1 MDSKSCPPNFSPVT
15 TPIAIYQ
22 KGFEGV
28 WELWKV
34 ENHWMVVLQRKG
46 HCNTRVLSYWV
57 NILNVMSYKNRSSI
71 FELI

>member
-1 MDSKSCPPNFSPVT
+1 MGFFYGFKIPALQNLNPVP
-15 TPIAIYQ
+15 TPIAISQ

-34 ENHWMVVLQRKG
+34 DNHWMIVFQRKA

-57 NILNVMSYKNRSSI
+57 NIFLLFN
-71 FELI
+71 